1 MDEATLRDGVGTWK
15 YQGQA
20 SASSAAPAVTVATDV
35 GETADTAGG
44 ETTPALLSA
53 AREGGADDLKLIK
66 GVGPKLEGVL
76 NDMGIYHF
84 DQIAVWT
91 ASEVA
96 WVDGRLKFKGRI
108 DRDGWIDQAKSLAA
122 GGAAK

>member
-1 MDEATLRDGVGTWK
+1 M
-15 YQGQA
+15 
-20 SASSAAPAVTVATDV
+20 
-35 GETADTAGG
+35 
-44 ETTPALLSA
+44 PALLSA

-76 NDMGIYHF
+76 NDMGIHHF